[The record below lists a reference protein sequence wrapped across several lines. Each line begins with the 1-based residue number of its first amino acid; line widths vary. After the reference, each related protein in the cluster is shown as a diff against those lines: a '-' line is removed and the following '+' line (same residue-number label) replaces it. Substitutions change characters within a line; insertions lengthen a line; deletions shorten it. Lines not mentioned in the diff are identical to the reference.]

1 MIVMAA
7 GVPAILFILCLGDAV
22 FTAEIREEIFFLR
35 LFGRDFGIGIV
46 GDRILRVVEGLFLPQ
61 D

>member
-35 LFGRDFGIGIV
+35 LFGEEISELELLVIGY
-46 GDRILRVVEGLFLPQ
+46 
-61 D
+61 